1 LPGAIEND
9 WACCCEGDELESPDE
24 NTPPVAVAEM
34 IEELEPTE
42 AETSEEPATLTETVL
57 TE

>member
-1 LPGAIEND
+1 MPGAIENA
-9 WACCCEGDELESPDE
+9 WGCCEVEVLDDSPEE

-34 IEELEPTE
+34 TEELEPTE

-57 TE
+57 TG